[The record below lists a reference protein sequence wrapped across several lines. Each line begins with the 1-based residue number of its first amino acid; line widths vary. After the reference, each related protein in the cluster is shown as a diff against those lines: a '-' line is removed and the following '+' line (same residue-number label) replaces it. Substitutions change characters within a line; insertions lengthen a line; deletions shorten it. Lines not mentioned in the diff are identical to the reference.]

1 MIVESLLFAVFAVF
15 LSLCLCSIFNKTWVR
30 LTLIVLIWSC
40 LTFTLTVGMGGL
52 RVEIESARSHGK
64 SEEYISGMIYGH
76 ARMRSARIEALTYAL
91 GLFVLGF
98 YGFSERYK
106 GRLESVSKTGI

>member
-1 MIVESLLFAVFAVF
+1 
-15 LSLCLCSIFNKTWVR
+15 
-30 LTLIVLIWSC
+30 
-40 LTFTLTVGMGGL
+40 MGGL
-52 RVEIESARSHGK
+52 RVEIESARTHGK

-76 ARMRSARIEALTYAL
+76 ARMRSARIEALTYTL

-106 GRLESVSKTGI
+106 RRLESVSKTGI